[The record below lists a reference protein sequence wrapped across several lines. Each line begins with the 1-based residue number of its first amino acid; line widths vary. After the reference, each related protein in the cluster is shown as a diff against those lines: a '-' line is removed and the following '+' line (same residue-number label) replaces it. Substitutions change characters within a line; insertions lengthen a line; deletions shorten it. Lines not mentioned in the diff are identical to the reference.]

1 MMFTKYKSF
10 KKPTK
15 KSTNYKNPTNVGQSI
30 QPHPLAKYLLI
41 VESPSKCAKIEQYL
55 GQDYQCIASKGH
67 IRELDGLKSIDPKYE
82 ITFQIIKEKTEHV
95 QWMQSIISHFSKNN
109 IILASD
115 DDREG
120 EAIAYHICEVFEL
133 PIETTQRVI
142 FHEITQSA
150 IIESLKHPTLINMD
164 IVRAQKSRQIIDMLI
179 GFKISPLLWKY
190 IYHAKSN
197 SLSAG
202 RGQTPALRLIY
213 DNEQSRPG
221 NAVGSKDMTYK
232 ISAHFFQD
240 CKFDLNQEFSKKSD
254 VLEFLEKS
262 KEFPHQLYLGEKRLS
277 KSSPPKPF
285 NTSDLLQSASN
296 QLHYSPK
303 QTMALAQ
310 QLYQGGY
317 ITYMRTE
324 NTKYSQEFLEKM
336 RKFIISEYG
345 SDKYLGNFETL
356 GILEKL
362 DTNPHESIRVT
373 SLHTLPDEITDQNA
387 VSLYKLIR
395 RHTVESCMSEY
406 SANTYKI
413 TISAPIMGTIPLEY
427 NHILEI
433 PVFLGWKRVLSKI
446 TEDQTKL
453 TGLLFQ
459 LQTIAKSN
467 TIVKY
472 NYIESHCTIHNKH
485 NYYTEASLIQ
495 KLEHLGIGRPSTYAQ
510 LVETIQDR
518 GYVKC
523 QDLEGITMNCEEYKL
538 LDKILE
544 KRVSEK
550 TFGKEKNK
558 LIIQP
563 TGILCIEFL
572 IKHFNPLFSYDY
584 TKNMEEDLDK
594 ITTQESSIV
603 LCSKCSTEIQDLIK
617 PVAKVEKQQYIIDA
631 SHVLVFNQ
639 YGASIKHASLSAMTG
654 EKIVEY
660 LPVKKELK
668 LDLEKLKN
676 KEYTLDEL
684 LEFENA
690 NLGKYD
696 DQDMYLRIG
705 KYGNYVE
712 WGENKKS
719 IADIGIALKDITMV
733 DIKRFMNKELSNELS
748 NGSSVFQESDL
759 QKEYSQKDHPTNKLI
774 LRQLDS
780 DFSIRKGKFGNYV
793 YHKTAKMK
801 TPAFYK
807 IKDFSKSTPDK
818 LNPLTCDAKIV
829 IEWLMKTYKIE

>member
-1 MMFTKYKSF
+1 MLFNKSF
-10 KKPTK
+10 TPTK
-15 KSTNYKNPTNVGQSI
+15 NSYVHKFNKKVDKSSNSIKQSI
-30 QPHPLAKYLLI
+30 KYNPLAKYLLI

-67 IRELDGLKSIDPKYE
+67 IRELDGLKSIDSNYE
-82 ITFQIIKEKTEHV
+82 ITFQIIKEKSEHV
-95 QWMQSIISHFSKNN
+95 QWMQTIISHFSKNN

-120 EAIAYHICEVFEL
+120 EAIAYHICDVFEL
-133 PIETTQRVI
+133 PIDTTQRVI

-150 IIESLKHPTLINMD
+150 IIESLKHPTRINMD
-164 IVRAQKSRQIIDMLI
+164 IVRAQKSRQIIDILI

-213 DNEQSRPG
+213 DNQQLLSI
-221 NAVGSKDMTYK
+221 NDVGSKDIKYK
-232 ISAHFFQD
+232 ITAYFFQD

-254 VLEFLEKS
+254 ILEFLEKS
-262 KEFPHQLYLGEKRLS
+262 KEFHHKLYLGEKRLL

-285 NTSDLLQSASN
+285 NTSDLLQAASN

-303 QTMALAQ
+303 QTMILAQ

-324 NTKYSQEFLEKM
+324 NTKYSTEFLERM

-356 GILEKL
+356 GILENL
-362 DTNPHESIRVT
+362 NTNPHEAIRVT
-373 SLHTLPDEITDQNA
+373 SLYTLPDEITDQNA
-387 VSLYKLIR
+387 VSLYKLIK
-395 RHTVESCMSEY
+395 RHTIESCMSEY
-406 SANTYKI
+406 NANTYKI
-413 TISAPIMGTIPLEY
+413 TITAPNINNAIPHLEY
-427 NHILEI
+427 NHNLEI
-433 PVFLGWKRVLSKI
+433 PVFLGWKKVLSKI
-446 TEDQTKL
+446 TDNQSKL

-467 TIVKY
+467 TSVKY
-472 NYIESHCTIHNKH
+472 NYIEGQCTIHNKH

-510 LVETIQDR
+510 LVETIQER

-523 QDLEGITMNCEEYKL
+523 QDLEGISMNCEEYKL
-538 LDKILE
+538 IDKILE
-544 KRVSEK
+544 KRVLEK

-572 IKHFNPLFSYDY
+572 INHFNPIFSYDY

-594 ITTQESSIV
+594 ITTQESCIE
-603 LCSKCSTEIQDLIK
+603 LCLKCSTEIQDLIK
-617 PVAKVEKQQYIIDA
+617 PVAKIEKQQYIIDA
-631 SHVLVFNQ
+631 NNVLVFNQ
-639 YGASIKHASLSAMTG
+639 YGASIKHTTLATNS
-654 EKIVEY
+654 EKIIEY
-660 LPVKKELK
+660 LPVKKNMK
-668 LDLEKLKN
+668 LDLNKLKN
-676 KEYTLDEL
+676 KEYTLDDL
-684 LEFENA
+684 IEFENA

-696 DQDMYLRIG
+696 DQDLYLKIG

-712 WGENKKS
+712 WGENKKNIS
-719 IADIGIALKDITMV
+719 DIGIELKDITIN
-733 DIKRFMNKELSNELS
+733 DIEQFINKDSTT
-748 NGSSVFQESDL
+748 GFQESES
-759 QKEYSQKDHPTNKLI
+759 QKEYSQKDHPINKLI
-774 LRQLDS
+774 LRQLDAN
-780 DFSIRKGKFGNYV
+780 FSIRKGKFGNYV
-793 YHKTAKMK
+793 YYKTTKMK
-801 TPAFYK
+801 TPSFYK
-807 IKDFSKSTPDK
+807 IKDFRKSTPDK
-818 LNPLTCDAKIV
+818 LNPLTCDANIV
-829 IEWLMKTYKIE
+829 IDWLIGTYKIE